1 MTDYGAISL
10 ALICTLFVSLSRSLS
25 HVQEEIPQKMAAAA
39 EAAAAKARA
48 AAEAA
53 AAFAKAE
60 AEALAAIAQHVS
72 APRPLVLKYL
82 S

>member
-1 MTDYGAISL
+1 MHSL
-10 ALICTLFVSLSRSLS
+10 CLTFSISLS
-25 HVQEEIPQKMAAAA
+25 HVPEEIPQKMAAAA

-48 AAEAA
+48 AGEAA

-72 APRPLVLKYL
+72 APRPLVLEYL